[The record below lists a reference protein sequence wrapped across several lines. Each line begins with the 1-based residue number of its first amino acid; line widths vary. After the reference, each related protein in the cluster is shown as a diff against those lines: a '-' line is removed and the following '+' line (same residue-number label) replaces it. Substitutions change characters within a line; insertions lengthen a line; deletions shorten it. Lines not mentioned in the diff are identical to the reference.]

1 MISYIQINKVK
12 FIETR
17 LILQQISLNLD
28 LFGRNEGN
36 FKQKKKKKILFQGML
51 SSKFVN
57 GGLHLLT
64 HSWIAPYCY
73 TILM

>member
-36 FKQKKKKKILFQGML
+36 FKEKKKKILFQGML

-64 HSWIAPYCY
+64 HSWIAPDCY

>member
-28 LFGRNEGN
+28 LFDRNEGD
-36 FKQKKKKKILFQGML
+36 FKEKKKRFSFKE
-51 SSKFVN
+51 
-57 GGLHLLT
+57 
-64 HSWIAPYCY
+64 C
-73 TILM
+73 

>member
-36 FKQKKKKKILFQGML
+36 FKEKKKKILFQGML

>member
-28 LFGRNEGN
+28 LFDRNEGD
-36 FKQKKKKKILFQGML
+36 FKEKKKDSLSRNVKFKI
-51 SSKFVN
+51 
-57 GGLHLLT
+57 
-64 HSWIAPYCY
+64 C
-73 TILM
+73 

>member
-36 FKQKKKKKILFQGML
+36 FKEKKILFQGML
-51 SSKFVN
+51 NSKFVN